1 MRLIKF
7 LIGLVVIM
15 ISFAIFW
22 LASAPRDFTP
32 ALRPYIVSET
42 AEYVHGTD
50 KSGSESIYKIS
61 TIELQPMIFDRAA
74 KLGSAAGR
82 AEVVASMTP
91 VTSDWFTSHPGQTPL
106 VSKIRI
112 TAPLS
117 WNEAFWLKIAHPGAV
132 TSRRIKV

>member
-1 MRLIKF
+1 MRLIKAV
-7 LIGLVVIM
+7 IGLVVIM
-15 ISFAIFW
+15 IAFAIFW
-22 LASAPRDFTP
+22 LTSAPRDFTP
-32 ALRPYIVSET
+32 DLRPYIVSET
-42 AEYVHGTD
+42 TEYVHGQD
-50 KSGSESIYKIS
+50 SSGQESIYKVS
-61 TIELQPMIFDRAA
+61 TIKLQPMIFDRAA

-91 VTSDWFTSHPGQTPL
+91 VEFDWFKSHPGKTPL

-117 WNEAFWLKIAHPGAV
+117 WNEAFWLRIAHPGAV